1 MHKKLPENIYFVN
14 TNIDNYIPYTL
25 ISLINVEPTLTDFEK
40 FHPPQNK
47 NPPSS
52 FIDFLDFS
60 TLHSSFIRFYVLVFS
75 KNSTLLVYSKL
86 HV

>member
-1 MHKKLPENIYFVN
+1 MVLVDIRLVGF
-14 TNIDNYIPYTL
+14 
-25 ISLINVEPTLTDFEK
+25 ISYSHLSNKRDVMVTDFEK